1 MEKKV
6 DRNWEKRLSGQ
17 PDQKMMDFTESLSF
31 DRRLYK
37 YDIQGSTAHARM
49 LARQGLISPED
60 LTAIEQGLIEI
71 GRQIEA
77 GTFPFDTT
85 QEDIHMAIESVL
97 IARIGE
103 PGKKLH
109 TGRSRNDQVATDL
122 KLWMRDRIAEIQSK
136 IAGLQKALVDLAAR
150 HAQDVMPAYTH
161 VQRAQP
167 ISIAAYVLGLCEG
180 LERDYARLAS
190 CRRLM
195 NVSPLGSG
203 AVAGS
208 TLAIDREQTAAELGF
223 DGITANSIDS
233 VGDRDFAAE
242 FVFDCAMIAAHL
254 SRLAEDW
261 ILYCSTEFGF
271 LRIDDAFCTSS
282 SMMPQKRNPDALELI
297 RGKTAAVYGSLTA
310 MLTLLK
316 ALPSGYNR
324 DLQEDKVHVFSCSD
338 TVEAC
343 LDMAAA
349 VASHSQFMAKRI
361 AQGLDRGFLD
371 ATSLAEYL
379 VKKGLPFRQA
389 HGIVG
394 SAVASCEKEDKRLA
408 DLTISQFKELSGVI
422 EKDVYD
428 VLGPGRV
435 AQAYQTK
442 GAGGIQQAVEQI
454 AVWKE
459 RLGRR

>member
-1 MEKKV
+1 MENRV
-6 DRNWEKRLSGQ
+6 DRSWEKRLSGQ
-17 PDQKMMDFTESLSF
+17 PDQMMMDFTESLSF
-31 DRRLYK
+31 DQRLYK
-37 YDIQGSTAHARM
+37 YDIQGSIAHARM

-60 LTAIEQGLIEI
+60 LTAIEQGLLEI

-77 GTFPFDTT
+77 GAFPFDKT

-122 KLWMRDRIAEIQSK
+122 RLWMRDRITEIQSK
-136 IAGLQKALVDLAAR
+136 ITGLQKALVDLAAR
-150 HAQDVMPAYTH
+150 HAHDVMPAYTH

-167 ISIAAYVLGLCEG
+167 ISIAAYLLSLCEG
-180 LERDYARLAS
+180 LERDHARLAS

-208 TLAIDREQTAAELGF
+208 TLAIDRDQTAAELGF

-361 AQGLDRGFLD
+361 TQGLDRGFLD

-394 SAVASCEKEDKRLA
+394 SAVASCEKADKRLA
-408 DLTISQFKELSGVI
+408 DLTISQFKALSGVI

-428 VLGPGRV
+428 VLGPSRV

-442 GAGGIQQAVEQI
+442 GAGGVQQAIEQI